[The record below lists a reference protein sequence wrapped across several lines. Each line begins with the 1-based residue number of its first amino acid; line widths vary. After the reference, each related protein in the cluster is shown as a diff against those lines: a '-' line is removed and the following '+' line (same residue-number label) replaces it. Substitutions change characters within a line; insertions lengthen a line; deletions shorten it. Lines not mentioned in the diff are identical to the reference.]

1 MYDPIIQHS
10 FQVLEKL
17 EKWILTVLEK
27 CLNLTV
33 QNSLDSG
40 YLFWFL
46 LIIWVFHTLI
56 LTQRDADVHTDSC
69 GSMFTAQHFMIYLVR
84 GQKISECIVVLST
97 RPTLRFLEMITCWKL
112 LCCLFVC
119 LWRWCCG
126 LILLLLLFCVS
137 GKETTDFYIWEVV
150 CFTDLLWTK
159 IAGSCHFSSTACV
172 WLCRSVFTFLSP
184 LARNFRGFFLLVLR
198 GDRLAAFKQGCI
210 CCWLLLFYEA

>member
-40 YLFWFL
+40 YLFWFP

-126 LILLLLLFCVS
+126 LILLLLLFFCLW
-137 GKETTDFYIWEVV
+137 ERNNWFYITFEKWFVSQISYEQR
-150 CFTDLLWTK
+150 LLGVAT
-159 IAGSCHFSSTACV
+159 
-172 WLCRSVFTFLSP
+172 SVP
-184 LARNFRGFFLLVLR
+184 LLVYGSVAQFLP
-198 GDRLAAFKQGCI
+198 F
-210 CCWLLLFYEA
+210 